1 MLTDKNIINKIMND
15 KLKEIRDK
23 NPVAD
28 FVAGFISGV
37 GEAQDIHDFGI
48 AAKNI
53 DFGLLAAKSL

>member
-1 MLTDKNIINKIMND
+1 MSD

-28 FVAGFISGV
+28 FVAGFMSGV

-48 AAKNI
+48 AAKNN

>member
-1 MLTDKNIINKIMND
+1 MLINEMSD

-37 GEAQDIHDFGI
+37 GEA
-48 AAKNI
+48 
-53 DFGLLAAKSL
+53 

>member
-1 MLTDKNIINKIMND
+1 MLTDKNIINKIMSD

-23 NPVAD
+23 KSVAD

-37 GEAQDIHDFGI
+37 GEAQDIQ
-48 AAKNI
+48 